1 MIKYAETRDY
11 SELMKLQN
19 FGWTLSQL
27 SYLGGCCAE
36 GQLMND
42 HMFEMQIYSKYKK
55 RNSEN

>member
-1 MIKYAETRDY
+1 MIKYTETRDY
-11 SELMKLQN
+11 SELMKLQI

-55 RNSEN
+55 